1 LTVIDSQSGP
11 PKKLRLVLIDGHSLV
26 YRAFF
31 ALPSLTDREGRVVNA
46 AYGFTSML
54 LLALQEH
61 PDYVLASFDLG
72 GRTFRHEELA
82 QYKATRRPTPPELSP
97 QFPLTRDIVRAFG
110 IPIYEVHGVEADDVI
125 GTLATQARE
134 RGLHS
139 TIVTGDLDAL
149 QLVNDDVYVLT
160 SKRGVSET
168 ILYTPDRV
176 RERYG
181 LEPIQTVD
189 LKGLVGDVS
198 DNIPGIRGIG
208 EKTAIRLIQEFGSV
222 ENLVENRDKV
232 APPKIKKLLDEH
244 WEQALLSKR
253 MATIVRDVD
262 VTLDLSHGSAKEYRP
277 EAARTI
283 LADLGFRSLAAR
295 VPTSWSDGS
304 AMSAPPIFAPPD
316 RQQGRLP
323 LDGESSREP
332 APQPARQ
339 PAQSTLTL
347 ESATIE
353 EVTVIREAAQLDR
366 LIAAFTTA
374 DRAGFQVITLD
385 EVPRHGRI
393 AALVVGLHERD
404 IFYVPVAHEQ
414 ERCLDLRDVL
424 DKFAPSLRAST
435 PSKIGF
441 NQKSDYL
448 ALRAQGIE
456 LRGADWDLLIAAYL
470 LNSGVRT
477 PSLEALASDV
487 LHRTIEGREALFGSG
502 KTAMSCD
509 QVEVMRSAA
518 FFGQRMRVML
528 ELAPRLQS
536 ELDRLGNAELFRD
549 LEMPLLP
556 VLAEMELAGVSV
568 DLPYLQQVSRELY
581 EEIQRLDQEIA
592 DVAHG
597 PINVNSPQQ
606 LARFLF
612 EDLNLPG
619 GRKTKS
625 GYSTDATVLEGLRD
639 QHPVVAKILEFRQLS
654 KLKGTYV
661 DALPLLVDA
670 KTHRVHTSFNQTVAA
685 TGRLSS
691 SDPNLQNIP
700 IRTEVGQKV
709 RRAFIPGRA
718 GDVLL
723 SADYS
728 QIELRVL
735 AHMTEDP
742 VLVDAFA
749 RGEDIHARTAAEV
762 FGIPQTDVTANQ
774 RRLAKVVNFGLFYG
788 LSDFGL
794 ARDTGMST
802 EEARVFIDAYFR
814 AYNRVREFL
823 EGIKIQAREQGYVET
838 LLHRRRYI
846 QDIRSPNR
854 MLRQAAERI
863 AINMPVQGSAADIM
877 KLAMIRLQR
886 YLLDSRLASRM
897 ILTVHDELVFEVPPD
912 ERDKL
917 IEIVPDLMATAYPLN
932 VPLLVDLKLGPN
944 WQDMERV
951 RLVAAKAT

>member
-1 LTVIDSQSGP
+1 MVTEPQT
-11 PKKLRLVLIDGHSLV
+11 KLRLVLIDGHSLV

-31 ALPSLTDREGRVVNA
+31 ALPSLTDRDGRVVNA

-72 GRTFRHEELA
+72 GRTFRHEELE
-82 QYKATRRPTPPELSP
+82 QYKATRRPTPPELSS
-97 QFPLTRDIVRAFG
+97 QFPLTREIVRAFG
-110 IPIYEVHGVEADDVI
+110 IPIYELQGVEADDII
-125 GTLATQARE
+125 GTLVTQARE

-149 QLVNDDVYVLT
+149 QLVNDDVDVLT

-168 ILYTPDRV
+168 VLYTPDRV
-176 RERYG
+176 RQRYG
-181 LEPIQTVD
+181 LEPAQTVD

-208 EKTAIRLIQEFGSV
+208 EKTAIKLIQEFGSV
-222 ENLVENRDKV
+222 ENLVASRARV
-232 APPKIKKLLDEH
+232 TPPKVKKLLEEFGD
-244 WEQALLSKR
+244 QALLSKK
-253 MATIVRDVD
+253 MATIVRSID
-262 VTLDLSHGSAKEYRP
+262 VTLDLTHGSAQDYRP
-277 EAARTI
+277 DAARTM

-295 VPTSWSDGS
+295 VPTTWRDGS
-304 AMSAPPIFAPPD
+304 TMSAPPIFAPISD
-316 RQQGRLP
+316 RPSQPVQPTLA
-323 LDGESSREP
+323 LESAP
-332 APQPARQ
+332 AEAVTIVRQ
-339 PAQSTLTL
+339 PADL
-347 ESATIE
+347 ERLVVAF
-353 EVTVIREAAQLDR
+353 AA
-366 LIAAFTTA
+366 A
-374 DRAGFQVITLD
+374 DRAGFQVVTVD
-385 EVPRHGRI
+385 DVPRRGRI
-393 AALVVGLHERD
+393 AAVVVGLAD
-404 IFYVPVAHEQ
+404 QVFYVPLAHEQ
-414 ERCLDLRDVL
+414 ERCLELRDVL
-424 DKFAPSLRAST
+424 NRFAPSLRSAR
-435 PSKIGF
+435 PSKLGF
-441 NQKSDYL
+441 NQKADYL
-448 ALRAQGIE
+448 ALRAHGIE
-456 LRGADWDLLIAAYL
+456 LRGIDWDLLVAAYL
-470 LNSGVRT
+470 LNSGVRS

-502 KTAMSCD
+502 KTAMTCD
-509 QVEVMRSAA
+509 QVEIARAAA
-518 FFGQRMRVML
+518 FFGERMRVML

-536 ELDRLGNAELFRD
+536 ELERLKNAALFRD
-549 LEMPLLP
+549 LEMPLVP

-568 DLPYLQQVSRELY
+568 DLEYLQQVSRELY
-581 EEIQRLDQEIA
+581 EQLQRLDQEIA

-625 GYSTDATVLEGLRD
+625 GYSTDANVLEGLRD
-639 QHPVVAKILEFRQLS
+639 QHPVVGKILEFRQLS

-709 RRAFIPGRA
+709 RRAFIPGRS
-718 GDVLL
+718 GDAML

-735 AHMTEDP
+735 AHMTDDP

-762 FGIPQTDVTANQ
+762 FGIAQTDVTPNQ

-794 ARDTGMST
+794 ARDTGSRVST
-802 EEARVFIDAYFR
+802 
-814 AYNRVREFL
+814 
-823 EGIKIQAREQGYVET
+823 
-838 LLHRRRYI
+838 
-846 QDIRSPNR
+846 
-854 MLRQAAERI
+854 
-863 AINMPVQGSAADIM
+863 
-877 KLAMIRLQR
+877 
-886 YLLDSRLASRM
+886 
-897 ILTVHDELVFEVPPD
+897 
-912 ERDKL
+912 
-917 IEIVPDLMATAYPLN
+917 
-932 VPLLVDLKLGPN
+932 
-944 WQDMERV
+944 
-951 RLVAAKAT
+951 

>member
-1 LTVIDSQSGP
+1 MIVPEAQTKQ
-11 PKKLRLVLIDGHSLV
+11 RLVLVDGHSLV

-31 ALPSLTDREGRVVNA
+31 ALPSLTDREGNVVNA

-54 LLALQEH
+54 LVALQEH

-72 GRTFRHEELA
+72 GRTFRHEELP

-110 IPIYEVHGVEADDVI
+110 IPIYEIQGVEADDVI
-125 GTLATQARE
+125 GTLARQARE
-134 RGLHS
+134 QGLHS

-149 QLVNDDVYVLT
+149 QLVNDDVFVLT

-168 ILYTPDRV
+168 VLYTPDRV

-181 LEPIQTVD
+181 LEPLQTVD

-222 ENLVENRDKV
+222 ESLIENRERV

-244 WEQALLSKR
+244 WEQALLSKK
-253 MATIVRDVD
+253 MATIIRDVAG
-262 VTLDLSHGSAKEYRP
+262 VTLDLSHGSAKDYRP
-277 EAARTI
+277 DAARTI
-283 LADLGFRSLAAR
+283 LSDLGFRSLAAR
-295 VPTSWSDGS
+295 VPTTWTDGS
-304 AMSAPPIFAPPD
+304 AMSAPPIFAPPAKD
-316 RQQGRLP
+316 QRRLP
-323 LDGESSREP
+323 LDD
-332 APQPARQ
+332 QPS
-339 PAQSTLTL
+339 QSTLAL
-347 ESATIE
+347 ESPPIE
-353 EVTVIREAAQLDR
+353 AITVVRESTELDR
-366 LIAAFTTA
+366 LIAAFA
-374 DRAGFQVITLD
+374 SVERAGFQVVTLD
-385 EVPRHGRI
+385 DIARHGRI
-393 AALVVGLHERD
+393 AALVIGLDEHE
-404 IFYVPVAHEQ
+404 IFYVPLAHQE
-414 ERCLDLRDVL
+414 ERCLELRDVL
-424 DKFAPSLRAST
+424 RRLTPSLQSAK
-435 PSKIGF
+435 PQKVGF
-441 NQKSDYL
+441 SQKADYL
-448 ALRAQGIE
+448 ALRAHGIE
-456 LRGADWDLLIAAYL
+456 LCGADWDLLVAAYL
-470 LNSGVRT
+470 LNSGVRS

-487 LHRTIEGREALFGSG
+487 LHRSIEGREALFGSG
-502 KTAMSCD
+502 KTAMTCD
-509 QVEVMRSAA
+509 QVEVMRAAA
-518 FFGQRMRVML
+518 FFGERMRVML
-528 ELAPRLQS
+528 QLAPRLES
-536 ELDRLGNAELFRD
+536 ELARLGNADLFRD
-549 LEMPLLP
+549 LEMPLVP
-556 VLAEMELAGVSV
+556 VLAEMELSGVSV

-581 EEIQRLDQEIA
+581 EQLQRLDQEIA

-612 EDLNLPG
+612 EDLDLPG

-625 GYSTDATVLEGLRD
+625 GYSTDASVLEGLRD
-639 QHPVVAKILEFRQLS
+639 QHPVVSKILEFRQLS

-661 DALPLLVDA
+661 DALPLLVDS
-670 KTHRVHTSFNQTVAA
+670 KTHRVHTNFNQTVAA

-709 RRAFIPGRA
+709 RRAFIPGRP

-735 AHMTEDP
+735 AHMTDDP

-762 FGIPQTDVTANQ
+762 FGIPQAQVTANQ

-794 ARDTGMST
+794 ARDTGMSR
-802 EEARVFIDAYFR
+802 EEAQAFIDAYFR

-823 EGIKIQAREQGYVET
+823 EGIKIEAREQGYVET
-838 LLHRRRYI
+838 ILHRRRYI

-854 MLRQAAERI
+854 QLRLGAERI

-877 KLAMIRLQR
+877 KLAMIRLQQ
-886 YLLDSRLASRM
+886 YIHEQGLASQM
-897 ILTVHDELVFEVPPD
+897 VLTVHDELVFEVTPG
-912 ERDKL
+912 ERERL
-917 IEIVPDLMATAYPLN
+917 IEVVPDLMARAYTLK
-932 VPLLVDLKLGPN
+932 VPLQVDLKIGPN

-951 RLVAAKAT
+951 RLVAARA

>member
-1 LTVIDSQSGP
+1 MVPDSQTKP
-11 PKKLRLVLIDGHSLV
+11 RLVLIDGHSLV

-31 ALPSLTDREGRVVNA
+31 ALPSLTDREGNVVNA

-54 LLALQEH
+54 LVALQEH
-61 PDYVLASFDLG
+61 PDYVLASFDIG

-110 IPIYEVHGVEADDVI
+110 IPIYEVQGVEADDVI
-125 GTLATQARE
+125 GTLASQARE
-134 RGLHS
+134 QGLHS

-149 QLVNDDVYVLT
+149 QLVNDDVFVLT

-168 ILYTPDRV
+168 VLYTPDRV

-208 EKTAIRLIQEFGSV
+208 EKTAIKLIQEFGSV
-222 ENLVENRDKV
+222 ESLVENRERV

-244 WEQALLSKR
+244 WEQALLSKK
-253 MATIVRDVD
+253 MATIVLDVAG
-262 VTLDLSHGSAKEYRP
+262 VTLDLE
-277 EAARTI
+277 
-283 LADLGFRSLAAR
+283 
-295 VPTSWSDGS
+295 
-304 AMSAPPIFAPPD
+304 
-316 RQQGRLP
+316 Q
-323 LDGESSREP
+323 
-332 APQPARQ
+332 
-339 PAQSTLTL
+339 
-347 ESATIE
+347 
-353 EVTVIREAAQLDR
+353 
-366 LIAAFTTA
+366 LIAAFAPA
-374 DRAGFQVITLD
+374 DRAGFQLITLD
-385 EVPRHGRI
+385 DVPRRGRI
-393 AALVVGLHERD
+393 AALVVGLNEHE
-404 IFYVPVAHEQ
+404 IYYVPVAHEQ
-414 ERCLDLRDVL
+414 ERCLELGDVL
-424 DKFAPSLRAST
+424 RRFAPSLQSAK
-435 PSKIGF
+435 PSKLGF
-441 NQKSDYL
+441 NQKADYL
-448 ALRAQGIE
+448 ALRSHGIE
-456 LRGADWDLLIAAYL
+456 LRGADWDLLVAAYL
-470 LNSGVRT
+470 LNSGVRS

-487 LHRTIEGREALFGSG
+487 LHRSIEGREALFGSG
-502 KTAMSCD
+502 RAATTCD
-509 QVEVMRSAA
+509 QVDVMRAAA
-518 FFGQRMRVML
+518 FFGERMRVML
-528 ELAPRLQS
+528 ELAPRLES

-549 LEMPLLP
+549 LEMPLVP
-556 VLAEMELAGVSV
+556 VLAEMELAGVSI
-568 DLPYLQQVSRELY
+568 DLSYLQQVSRELY
-581 EEIQRLDQEIA
+581 DQLQRLDQEIA
-592 DVAHG
+592 DVANG

-612 EDLNLPG
+612 EDLDLPG

-639 QHPVVAKILEFRQLS
+639 QHPVIPKILEFRQLS

-661 DALPLLVDA
+661 DALPLLVDP

-709 RRAFIPGRA
+709 RRAFIPGRP

-735 AHMTEDP
+735 AHMTDDP

-762 FGIPQTDVTANQ
+762 FAIPQAQVTANQ

-823 EGIKIQAREQGYVET
+823 EGIKMQAREQGYVET

-877 KLAMIRLQR
+877 KLAMIRLQQ
-886 YLLDSRLASRM
+886 YLGQQGLQSRM
-897 ILTVHDELVFEVPPD
+897 ILTVHDELVFEVPPG
-912 ERDKL
+912 ERERL
-917 IEIVPDLMATAYPLN
+917 IEVVPDLMATAYPMK
-932 VPLLVDLKLGPN
+932 VPIQVDLKLGPN

-951 RLVAAKAT
+951 RLVAAKA

>member
-1 LTVIDSQSGP
+1 MVAEP
-11 PKKLRLVLIDGHSLV
+11 EKKQRLVLIDGHSLV

-31 ALPSLTDREGRVVNA
+31 ALPSLTDREGNVVNA

-110 IPIYEVHGVEADDVI
+110 IPIYEIQGVEADDVI
-125 GTLATQARE
+125 GTLARQARE
-134 RGLHS
+134 QGLHS

-149 QLVNDDVYVLT
+149 QLVNDDVFVLT

-208 EKTAIRLIQEFGSV
+208 EKTAIKLIQEFGSV
-222 ENLVENRDKV
+222 ESLVENRERV
-232 APPKIKKLLDEH
+232 TPPKIKKLLDEH
-244 WEQALLSKR
+244 WEQALLSKK
-253 MATIVRDVD
+253 MATILLDVAG
-262 VTLDLSHGSAKEYRP
+262 VTLDLSHGSATDYRP
-277 EAARTI
+277 DAARTI
-283 LADLGFRSLAAR
+283 LSDLGFRSLAAR
-295 VPTSWSDGS
+295 VPTTWTDGS
-304 AMSAPPIFAPPD
+304 AMSAPPIFAPPARD
-316 RQQGRLP
+316 QGRLP
-323 LDGESSREP
+323 LDS
-332 APQPARQ
+332 QPPEARQ
-339 PAQSTLTL
+339 PTLAL
-347 ESATIE
+347 ESTATE
-353 EVTVIREAAQLDR
+353 SVTVIRETGDLEN
-366 LIAAFTTA
+366 LVAAFSTA
-374 DRAGFQVITLD
+374 ERAGFQVVTLD
-385 EVPRHGRI
+385 DVPRHGRI
-393 AALVVGLHERD
+393 AALVVGLNERE
-404 IFYVPVAHEQ
+404 IFYVPLAHEE
-414 ERCLDLRDVL
+414 ERCLELRDVL
-424 DKFAPSLRAST
+424 RRFGPSLQNAK
-435 PSKIGF
+435 PSKVGF
-441 NQKSDYL
+441 NQKADYL
-448 ALRAQGIE
+448 ALRAHGIE
-456 LRGADWDLLIAAYL
+456 LGGADWDLLVAAYL
-470 LNSGVRT
+470 LNSGVRS

-487 LHRTIEGREALFGSG
+487 LHRSIEGREALFGSG
-502 KTAMSCD
+502 KAATTCD
-509 QVEVMRSAA
+509 QVDVMRAAA
-518 FFGQRMRVML
+518 FFGERMRVML
-528 ELAPRLQS
+528 QLAPRLES

-549 LEMPLLP
+549 LEMPLVP
-556 VLAEMELAGVSV
+556 VLAEMELAGVSI

-581 EEIQRLDQEIA
+581 DQLQRLDQEIA

-612 EDLNLPG
+612 EDLDLPG

-639 QHPVVAKILEFRQLS
+639 QHPVIPKILEFRQLS

-709 RRAFIPGRA
+709 RRAFIPGRQ

-735 AHMTEDP
+735 AHMTDDP
-742 VLVDAFA
+742 VLLDAFA

-762 FGIPQTDVTANQ
+762 FGIPQAQVTPNQ

-838 LLHRRRYI
+838 ILHRRRYI

-854 MLRQAAERI
+854 MLRQGAERI

-877 KLAMIRLQR
+877 KLAMIRLQT
-886 YLLDSRLASRM
+886 YIHEQGLASQM
-897 ILTVHDELVFEVPPD
+897 VLTVHDELVFEVTPG
-912 ERDKL
+912 EREQL
-917 IEIVPDLMATAYPLN
+917 IEVVPDLMARAYPLK
-932 VPLLVDLKLGPN
+932 VPVQVDLKLGPN

-951 RLVAAKAT
+951 RLVAARA

>member
-1 LTVIDSQSGP
+1 MPEPQ
-11 PKKLRLVLIDGHSLV
+11 KQRLVLIDGHSLV

-110 IPIYEVHGVEADDVI
+110 IPIYEVQGVEADDVI

-149 QLVNDDVYVLT
+149 QLVNDEVFVLT

-176 RERYG
+176 RQRYG
-181 LEPIQTVD
+181 LEPQQTVD

-222 ENLVENRDKV
+222 ESLVENREKV
-232 APPKIKKLLDEH
+232 APPKVKKLIDEH

-253 MATIVRDVD
+253 MATIVKDVSG
-262 VTLDLSHGSAKEYRP
+262 VTLDLTHGSAQDYRP
-277 EAARTI
+277 DAARTI
-283 LADLGFRSLAAR
+283 LSDLGFRSLAAR
-295 VPTSWSDGS
+295 VPTTWSDGS
-304 AMSAPPIFAPPD
+304 AMSAPPIFAPPT
-316 RQQGRLP
+316 REQGTLA
-323 LDGESSREP
+323 LDGEQARQEP
-332 APQPARQ
+332 ARQEPERQ
-339 PAQSTLTL
+339 PAQSTLSL
-347 ESATIE
+347 ESASIE
-353 EVTVIREAAQLDR
+353 SVTVVRQAAELER
-366 LIAAFTTA
+366 VVAAFAAA

-385 EVPRHGRI
+385 DVPRHGRI
-393 AALVVGLHERD
+393 AALIVGLNEQD
-404 IFYVPVAHEQ
+404 IFYIPVAHEQ
-414 ERCLDLRDVL
+414 ERCLEVRDVL
-424 DKFAPSLRAST
+424 QRFAASLQSAT
-435 PSKIGF
+435 PSKLGF
-441 NQKSDYL
+441 NQKADYL
-448 ALRAQGIE
+448 ALRAHGIE
-456 LRGADWDLLIAAYL
+456 LRGADWDLLVAAYL
-470 LNSGVRT
+470 LNSGVRS

-487 LHRTIEGREALFGSG
+487 LHRSIEGREALFGSG
-502 KTAMSCD
+502 KTALTCD
-509 QVEVMRSAA
+509 QVDVLRAAA
-518 FFGQRMRVML
+518 FFGERMRVML

-536 ELDRLGNAELFRD
+536 ELQRLGNAELFRD
-549 LEMPLLP
+549 LEMPLVP
-556 VLAEMELAGVSV
+556 VLAEMELAGVSI

-581 EEIQRLDQEIA
+581 DQIKRLDEEIA

-612 EDLNLPG
+612 EDLDLPG

-639 QHPVVAKILEFRQLS
+639 QHPVIPKILEFRQLT

-661 DALPLLVDA
+661 DALPLLVDP

-709 RRAFIPGRA
+709 RRAFIPGRP

-735 AHMTEDP
+735 AHMTDDP

-762 FGIPQTDVTANQ
+762 FGIPQAQVTANQ

-838 LLHRRRYI
+838 ILHRRRYI

-854 MLRQAAERI
+854 QLRLGAERI

-877 KLAMIRLQR
+877 KLAMIRLQT
-886 YLLDSRLASRM
+886 YIHEQQLASRM
-897 ILTVHDELVFEVPPD
+897 ILTVHDELVFEVTPG
-912 ERDKL
+912 ERERL
-917 IEIVPDLMATAYPLN
+917 IELVPDLMATAYPLK
-932 VPLLVDLKLGPN
+932 VPVQVDLKLGPN

-951 RLVAAKAT
+951 RLVAARA

>member
-1 LTVIDSQSGP
+1 VPEPQTKQ
-11 PKKLRLVLIDGHSLV
+11 RLVLIDGHSLV

-31 ALPSLTDREGRVVNA
+31 ALPSLTDREGNIVNA

-110 IPIYEVHGVEADDVI
+110 IPIYEIQGVEADDVI
-125 GTLATQARE
+125 GTLARQARE
-134 RGLHS
+134 QGLHS

-149 QLVNDDVYVLT
+149 QLVNDDVFVLT

-208 EKTAIRLIQEFGSV
+208 EKTAIKLIQEFGSV
-222 ENLVENRDKV
+222 ESLVENRERV
-232 APPKIKKLLDEH
+232 TPPKIKKLLDEH

-253 MATIVRDVD
+253 MATIVLDVAG
-262 VTLDLSHGSAKEYRP
+262 VTLDLSHGSAKDYRP
-277 EAARTI
+277 DAARTI
-283 LADLGFRSLAAR
+283 LSDLGFRSLAAR
-295 VPTSWSDGS
+295 VPQTWTDGS
-304 AMSAPPIFAPPD
+304 AMSAPPIFAPPARD
-316 RQQGRLP
+316 QGRLP
-323 LDGESSREP
+323 LDGQP
-332 APQPARQ
+332 AEARQ
-339 PAQSTLTL
+339 PTLAL
-347 ESATIE
+347 ESTATE
-353 EVTVIREAAQLDR
+353 SVTVIRESDDLDR
-366 LIAAFTTA
+366 LIAAFA
-374 DRAGFQVITLD
+374 AAERAGFQVVTLD
-385 EVPRHGRI
+385 DVPRHGRI
-393 AALVVGLHERD
+393 AALVVGLNERE
-404 IFYVPVAHEQ
+404 IFYVPLAHEE
-414 ERCLDLRDVL
+414 ERCLELRDVL
-424 DKFAPSLRAST
+424 RRFAPSLQNAK
-435 PSKIGF
+435 PSKLGF
-441 NQKSDYL
+441 NQKADYL
-448 ALRAQGIE
+448 ALRAHGIE
-456 LRGADWDLLIAAYL
+456 LGGADWDLLVAAYL
-470 LNSGVRT
+470 LNSGVRS

-487 LHRTIEGREALFGSG
+487 LHRSIEGREALFGSG
-502 KTAMSCD
+502 KAATTCD
-509 QVEVMRSAA
+509 QVDVMRAAA
-518 FFGQRMRVML
+518 FFGERMRVML
-528 ELAPRLQS
+528 QLAPRLES

-549 LEMPLLP
+549 LEMPLVP
-556 VLAEMELAGVSV
+556 VLAEMELAGVSI

-581 EEIQRLDQEIA
+581 DQLQRLDQEIA
-592 DVAHG
+592 DVAQG

-612 EDLNLPG
+612 EDLDLPG

-639 QHPVVAKILEFRQLS
+639 QHPVIPKILEFRQLS

-709 RRAFIPGRA
+709 RRAFIPGRP

-735 AHMTEDP
+735 AHMTDDP
-742 VLVDAFA
+742 VLLDAFA

-762 FGIPQTDVTANQ
+762 FGIPQAQVTPNQ

-838 LLHRRRYI
+838 ILHRRRYI

-854 MLRQAAERI
+854 MLRQGAERI

-877 KLAMIRLQR
+877 KLAMIRLNTYMHDQR
-886 YLLDSRLASRM
+886 LTSQM
-897 ILTVHDELVFEVPPD
+897 ILTVHDELVFEVAPG
-912 ERDKL
+912 EREQL
-917 IEIVPDLMATAYPLN
+917 IEVVPDLMARAYPLK
-932 VPLLVDLKLGPN
+932 VPVQVDLKLGPN

-951 RLVAAKAT
+951 RLVAARA

>member
-1 LTVIDSQSGP
+1 MVTEPQ
-11 PKKLRLVLIDGHSLV
+11 KKLRLVLIDGHSLV

-31 ALPSLTDREGRVVNA
+31 ALPSLTDRNGRVVNA

-72 GRTFRHEELA
+72 GRTFRHEELE
-82 QYKATRRPTPPELSP
+82 QYKANRRPTPPELSH

-110 IPIYEVHGVEADDVI
+110 IPIYELQGVEADDII
-125 GTLATQARE
+125 GTLVTQARDQ
-134 RGLHS
+134 GLHS

-149 QLVNDDVYVLT
+149 QLVNDDVDVLT

-168 ILYTPDRV
+168 VLYTPDRV

-181 LEPIQTVD
+181 LEPVQTVD

-208 EKTAIRLIQEFGSV
+208 EKTAIKLIQEFGSV
-222 ENLVENRDKV
+222 ENLVQSRASV
-232 APPKIKKLLDEH
+232 TPPKVKKLLEEFG
-244 WEQALLSKR
+244 EQALLSKK
-253 MATIVRDVD
+253 MATIVRSID
-262 VTLDLSHGSAKEYRP
+262 VTLDLTRGSAQDYRP
-277 EAARTI
+277 DAARTM

-295 VPTSWSDGS
+295 VPTTWRDGS
-304 AMSAPPIFAPPD
+304 TMSAPPIFAPLNDQP
-316 RQQGRLP
+316 RQ
-323 LDGESSREP
+323 D
-332 APQPARQ
+332 QPAQPTLALESGPAEAVTIVRQ
-339 PAQSTLTL
+339 PAEL
-347 ESATIE
+347 ERL
-353 EVTVIREAAQLDR
+353 VTAFAA
-366 LIAAFTTA
+366 A
-374 DRAGFQVITLD
+374 DRAGFQVVTVD
-385 EVPRHGRI
+385 DVPRHGRI
-393 AALVVGLHERD
+393 AALVVGLDEHQV
-404 IFYVPVAHEQ
+404 FYVPLAHEQ
-414 ERCLDLRDVL
+414 ERCLELRDVL
-424 DKFAPSLRAST
+424 GRFAPSLRSAR
-435 PSKIGF
+435 PSKLGF
-441 NQKSDYL
+441 NQKADYL
-448 ALRAQGIE
+448 AMRAHGIE
-456 LRGADWDLLIAAYL
+456 LGGIDWDLLVAAYL
-470 LNSGVRT
+470 LNSGVRS

-502 KTAMSCD
+502 KTATTCD
-509 QVEVMRSAA
+509 QVEIARAAA
-518 FFGQRMRVML
+518 FFGERMRVML

-536 ELDRLGNAELFRD
+536 ELDRLKNAALFRD
-549 LEMPLLP
+549 LEMPLVP
-556 VLAEMELAGVSV
+556 VLAEMELAGVSI
-568 DLPYLQQVSRELY
+568 DLEYLQLVSRELY
-581 EEIQRLDQEIA
+581 EQLQRLDQEIE

-625 GYSTDATVLEGLRD
+625 GYSTDANVLEGLRD
-639 QHPVVAKILEFRQLS
+639 QHPVVGKILEFRQLS

-661 DALPLLVDA
+661 DALPLLVDP

-709 RRAFIPGRA
+709 RRAFIPGQP
-718 GDVLL
+718 GDLLL

-735 AHMTEDP
+735 AHMTDDP

-762 FGIPQTDVTANQ
+762 FGINQSEVTANQ

-838 LLHRRRYI
+838 LLQRRRYI

-854 MLRQAAERI
+854 ALRLAAERI

-877 KLAMIRLQR
+877 KLAMIQLQKYLRDERL
-886 YLLDSRLASRM
+886 SSRM
-897 ILTVHDELVFEVPPD
+897 ILTVHDELVFEVPPA
-912 ERDKL
+912 ERDRL
-917 IEIVPDLMATAYPLN
+917 IEVVPDLMATAYPLD
-932 VPLLVDLKLGPN
+932 VPLQVDLKLGPN

-951 RLVAAKAT
+951 RLVAAQA

>member
-1 LTVIDSQSGP
+1 MVP
-11 PKKLRLVLIDGHSLV
+11 EPEKKQRLVLIDGHSLV

-31 ALPSLTDREGRVVNA
+31 ALPSLTDREGNVVNA

-110 IPIYEVHGVEADDVI
+110 IPIYEIQGVEADDVI
-125 GTLATQARE
+125 GTLARQARE
-134 RGLHS
+134 QGLHS

-149 QLVNDDVYVLT
+149 QLVNDDVFVLT

-168 ILYTPDRV
+168 ILYTPERV

-208 EKTAIRLIQEFGSV
+208 EKTAIKLIQEFGSV
-222 ENLVENRDKV
+222 ESLIENRERV
-232 APPKIKKLLDEH
+232 TPPKVKKLLDEH
-244 WEQALLSKR
+244 WEQALLSKK
-253 MATIVRDVD
+253 MATILLDVAG
-262 VTLDLSHGSAKEYRP
+262 VTLDLSHGSAKDYRP
-277 EAARTI
+277 DAARTI
-283 LADLGFRSLAAR
+283 LSDLGFRSLAAR
-295 VPTSWSDGS
+295 VPQTWTDGS
-304 AMSAPPIFAPPD
+304 AMSAPPIFAPPARD
-316 RQQGRLP
+316 QGRLP
-323 LDGESSREP
+323 LDGQP
-332 APQPARQ
+332 AEARQ
-339 PAQSTLTL
+339 PTLAL
-347 ESATIE
+347 ESTATE
-353 EVTVIREAAQLDR
+353 SVTVIRESDDLEH
-366 LIAAFTTA
+366 LIAAFA
-374 DRAGFQVITLD
+374 AAERAGFQVVTLD
-385 EVPRHGRI
+385 DVPRHGRI
-393 AALVVGLHERD
+393 AALVVGLNERE
-404 IFYVPVAHEQ
+404 IFYVPLAHEE
-414 ERCLDLRDVL
+414 ERCLELRDVL
-424 DKFAPSLRAST
+424 RRFSPSLQNAR
-435 PSKIGF
+435 PSKLGF
-441 NQKSDYL
+441 NQKADYL
-448 ALRAQGIE
+448 ALRAHGIE
-456 LRGADWDLLIAAYL
+456 LRGADWDLLVAAYL
-470 LNSGVRT
+470 LNSGVRS

-487 LHRTIEGREALFGSG
+487 LHRSIEGREALFGSG
-502 KTAMSCD
+502 KAATTCD
-509 QVEVMRSAA
+509 QVEVMRAAA
-518 FFGQRMRVML
+518 FFGERMRVML
-528 ELAPRLQS
+528 QLAPRLES
-536 ELDRLGNAELFRD
+536 ELDRLGNAALFRD
-549 LEMPLLP
+549 LEMPLVP
-556 VLAEMELAGVSV
+556 VLAEMELAGVSI
-568 DLPYLQQVSRELY
+568 DLAYLQQVSRELY
-581 EEIQRLDQEIA
+581 DQLQRLDQEIA

-612 EDLNLPG
+612 EDLDLPG

-639 QHPVVAKILEFRQLS
+639 QHPVIPKILEFRQLS

-709 RRAFIPGRA
+709 RRAFIPGRP

-735 AHMTEDP
+735 AHMTDDP
-742 VLVDAFA
+742 VLLDAFA

-762 FGIPQTDVTANQ
+762 FGIPQAEVTANQ

-854 MLRQAAERI
+854 MLRQGAERI

-877 KLAMIRLQR
+877 KLAMIRLQT
-886 YLLDSRLASRM
+886 YIHEQGLASQM
-897 ILTVHDELVFEVPPD
+897 ILTVHDELVFEVTPG
-912 ERDKL
+912 EREQV
-917 IEIVPDLMATAYPLN
+917 IEVVPDLMARAYPLK
-932 VPLLVDLKLGPN
+932 VPVQVDLKLGPN
-944 WQDMERV
+944 WQDMQRV
-951 RLVAAKAT
+951 RLVAARA

>member
-1 LTVIDSQSGP
+1 MSEPQ
-11 PKKLRLVLIDGHSLV
+11 KKERLILVDGHSLV

-31 ALPSLTDREGRVVNA
+31 ALPSLTDREGHVVNA

-72 GRTFRHEELA
+72 GRTFRHEELE
-82 QYKATRRPTPPELSP
+82 QYKATRRPTPPELAP

-110 IPIYEVHGVEADDVI
+110 IPIYEVQGVEADDVI
-125 GTLATQARE
+125 GTLVRQARE

-168 ILYTPDRV
+168 ILYTPERV

-181 LEPIQTVD
+181 LEPVQTVD
-189 LKGLVGDVS
+189 LKGLIGDVS

-208 EKTAIRLIQEFGSV
+208 EKTAIKLIQEFGSV
-222 ENLVENRDKV
+222 ENLVANREQV
-232 APPKIKKLLDEH
+232 TPPKVRKLLQEFGD
-244 WEQALLSKR
+244 QALLSKR
-253 MATIVRDVD
+253 MATIVRDVA
-262 VTLDLSHGSAKEYRP
+262 VQLDLSRGSAKDYRP
-277 EAARTI
+277 DAARTM

-295 VPTSWSDGS
+295 VPTTWRDGS
-304 AMSAPPIFAPPD
+304 TLSAPPIFAPSN
-316 RQQGRLP
+316 QGRLP
-323 LDGESSREP
+323 LESE
-332 APQPARQ
+332 PARQ
-339 PAQSTLTL
+339 PVQSTLTL
-347 ESATIE
+347 ESPPTQAVNI
-353 EVTVIREAAQLDR
+353 VRDAADLDR
-366 LIAAFTTA
+366 LVAAFSRA
-374 DRAGFQVITLD
+374 ERAGFQVITVD
-385 EVPRHGRI
+385 DVPRRGRI
-393 AALVVGLHERD
+393 AAIVVGLEERD
-404 IFYVPVAHEQ
+404 IYYVPVAHEQ
-414 ERCLDLRDVL
+414 EHCLEMRDVL
-424 DKFAPSLRAST
+424 ERFGPALRSRK
-435 PSKIGF
+435 PSKLGF
-441 NQKSDYL
+441 NQKADYL
-448 ALRAQGIE
+448 ALRAHGIE
-456 LRGADWDLLIAAYL
+456 LQGVDWDLLVAAYL
-470 LNSGVRT
+470 LNSGVRS

-487 LHRTIEGREALFGSG
+487 LHRTIDGRESLFGSG
-502 KTAMSCD
+502 KTAMTCD
-509 QVEVMRSAA
+509 QVEVVRAAA
-518 FFGQRMRVML
+518 FFGERMRVML

-536 ELDRLGNAELFRD
+536 ELQRLGNAELFRD
-549 LEMPLLP
+549 LEMPLVP
-556 VLAEMELAGVSV
+556 VLAEIEIAGVAI

-581 EEIQRLDQEIA
+581 EQLQRLDQDIE

-639 QHPVVAKILEFRQLS
+639 QHPVVPKILEFRQLS

-661 DALPLLVDA
+661 DALPLLVDPR
-670 KTHRVHTSFNQTVAA
+670 THRVHTSFNQTVAA

-709 RRAFIPGRA
+709 RRAFIPSRP

-735 AHMTEDP
+735 AHMTDDP

-749 RGEDIHARTAAEV
+749 RREDIHARTAAEV
-762 FGIPQTDVTANQ
+762 FGIPQAEVTPNQ

-794 ARDTGMST
+794 ARDTGMSA
-802 EEARVFIDAYFR
+802 EDARAFIDAYFR

-877 KLAMIRLQR
+877 KLSMIRLQQ
-886 YLLDSRLASRM
+886 YLREHELASRM
-897 ILTVHDELVFEVPPD
+897 ILTVHDELVFEVPPA
-912 ERDKL
+912 ERDRL
-917 IEIVPDLMATAYPLN
+917 VEAVPDLMATAYPLN
-932 VPLLVDLKLGPN
+932 VPVQVDLKLGPN

-951 RLVAAKAT
+951 RLVAAQA

>member
-1 LTVIDSQSGP
+1 LKVKQ
-11 PKKLRLVLIDGHSLV
+11 LRLVLIDGHSLV

-72 GRTFRHEELA
+72 GRTFRHEALE
-82 QYKATRRPTPPELSP
+82 QYKATRRATPPELRD
-97 QFPLTRDIVRAFG
+97 QIPLTRDIVKAFG
-110 IPIYEVHGVEADDVI
+110 IPIYEVQGVEADDVI
-125 GTLATQARE
+125 GTLVTQARE
-134 RGLHS
+134 QGLHS

-149 QLVNDDVYVLT
+149 QLVNDDVFVLT

-168 ILYTPDRV
+168 ILYTPERV

-208 EKTAIRLIQEFGSV
+208 EKTAIKLIQEFGSV
-222 ENLVENRDKV
+222 ENLVENRARV
-232 APPKIKKLLDEH
+232 TPPKVKKLLDEFAD
-244 WEQALLSKR
+244 QALLSKK

-262 VTLDLSHGSAKEYRP
+262 VTLDLSRGSATDYRP
-277 EAARTI
+277 DAARTM

-295 VPTSWSDGS
+295 VPTTWRDG
-304 AMSAPPIFAPPD
+304 ATMSAPPIFAPEPPG
-316 RQQGRLP
+316 QQTFLETR
-323 LDGESSREP
+323 P
-332 APQPARQ
+332 A
-339 PAQSTLTL
+339 AQSTLAL
-347 ESATIE
+347 ESPPSDAVTIVRQQVDLDQL
-353 EVTVIREAAQLDR
+353 VTNFAA
-366 LIAAFTTA
+366 AE
-374 DRAGFQVITLD
+374 RAGFQVVPLD
-385 EVPRHGRI
+385 DGPRHGRI
-393 AALVVGLHERD
+393 AALVVGLDDEV
-404 IFYVPVAHEQ
+404 FYVPVAHEQ
-414 ERCLDLRDVL
+414 EPCLRLKDVL
-424 DKFAPSLRAST
+424 ARFAPGLRAAK
-435 PSKIGF
+435 PAKIGF
-441 NQKSDYL
+441 NQKADYL
-448 ALRAQGIE
+448 ALRAHGIQ
-456 LRGADWDLLIAAYL
+456 LGGVDWDLLVAAYL
-470 LNSGVRT
+470 LNSGVRS

-487 LHRTIEGREALFGSG
+487 LHRVIEGPEALFGSG
-502 KTAMSCD
+502 KTAMTCD
-509 QVEVMRSAA
+509 QVDIGRAAA
-518 FFGQRMRVML
+518 FYGERMRVML

-536 ELDRLGNAELFRD
+536 ELERLRNAELFRD
-549 LEMPLLP
+549 LEMPLVP
-556 VLAEMELAGVSV
+556 VLAEMELAGVSI
-568 DLPYLQQVSRELY
+568 DLPYLQEVSRGLY
-581 EEIQRLDQEIA
+581 EQLTKLDQEIA

-597 PINVNSPQQ
+597 PININSPQQ

-639 QHPVVAKILEFRQLS
+639 QHPVVGKILEYRQLS

-709 RRAFIPGRA
+709 RRAFIPARS
-718 GDVLL
+718 GDFLL

-735 AHMTEDP
+735 AHMTDDP

-762 FGIPQTDVTANQ
+762 FAIPQAQVTANQ

-802 EEARVFIDAYFR
+802 DEARIFIDAYFK

-823 EGIKIQAREQGYVET
+823 EGIKIMAREQGYVET

-854 MLRQAAERI
+854 ALRLAAERI

-877 KLAMIRLQR
+877 KLAMIRLQD
-886 YLLDSRLASRM
+886 YLWKQALSSRM
-897 ILTVHDELVFEVPPD
+897 ILTVHDELVFEVSPD
-912 ERDKL
+912 ERDRL
-917 IEIVPDLMATAYPLN
+917 IEVVPDLMASAYPLS
-932 VPLLVDLKLGPN
+932 VPLQVDLKLGPN

-951 RLVAAKAT
+951 RVVATQA

>member
-1 LTVIDSQSGP
+1 MVP
-11 PKKLRLVLIDGHSLV
+11 EKKQRLVLIDGHSLV

-31 ALPSLTDREGRVVNA
+31 ALPSLTDREGNVVNA

-110 IPIYEVHGVEADDVI
+110 IPIYEIQGVEADDVI
-125 GTLATQARE
+125 GTLARQARE
-134 RGLHS
+134 QGLHS

-149 QLVNDDVYVLT
+149 QLVNDDVFVLT

-222 ENLVENRDKV
+222 ESLVENRERA
-232 APPKIKKLLDEH
+232 APPKVKKLLDEN

-253 MATIVRDVD
+253 MATIVLDVPG
-262 VTLDLSHGSAKEYRP
+262 VTLDLSHGSSKDYRP
-277 EAARTI
+277 DAARTI
-283 LADLGFRSLAAR
+283 LSDLGFRSLAAR
-295 VPTSWSDGS
+295 VPNTWTDGS
-304 AMSAPPIFAPPD
+304 AMSAPPIFAPPARD
-316 RQQGRLP
+316 QGQLP
-323 LDGESSREP
+323 LDATAS
-332 APQPARQ
+332 QP
-339 PAQSTLTL
+339 TLAL
-347 ESATIE
+347 ESAPTE
-353 EVTVIREAAQLDR
+353 NVTVIREMADLEK
-366 LIAAFTTA
+366 LIAAFAAT

-385 EVPRHGRI
+385 DVPRHGRI
-393 AALVVGLHERD
+393 AALIVGLNEHD
-404 IFYVPVAHEQ
+404 IYYIPVAHEQ
-414 ERCLDLRDVL
+414 ERCLELRDVL
-424 DKFAPSLRAST
+424 RRFGPSLQSPKPA
-435 PSKIGF
+435 KIGF
-441 NQKSDYL
+441 NQKADYL
-448 ALRAQGIE
+448 ALRAHGIE
-456 LRGADWDLLIAAYL
+456 LRGADWDLLVAAYL
-470 LNSGVRT
+470 LNSGVRS

-487 LHRTIEGREALFGSG
+487 LHRSIEGREALLGSG
-502 KTAMSCD
+502 KTAMTGD
-509 QVEVMRSAA
+509 QVEIMRAAA
-518 FFGQRMRVML
+518 FFGERMRVML
-528 ELAPRLQS
+528 QLAPRLES

-549 LEMPLLP
+549 LEMPLVP

-581 EEIQRLDQEIA
+581 EQLQRLDQEIA

-612 EDLNLPG
+612 EDLDLPG

-639 QHPVVAKILEFRQLS
+639 QHPVIPKILEFRQLS

-670 KTHRVHTSFNQTVAA
+670 RTHRVHTSFNQTVAA

-709 RRAFIPGRA
+709 RRAFIPGRP

-735 AHMTEDP
+735 AHMTDDP

-762 FGIPQTDVTANQ
+762 FGIPQADVTANQ

-794 ARDTGMST
+794 ARDTGMSA
-802 EEARVFIDAYFR
+802 EEARTFIDAYFR

-838 LLHRRRYI
+838 ILHRRRYI

-854 MLRQAAERI
+854 QLRLGAERI

-877 KLAMIRLQR
+877 KLAMIRLQS
-886 YLLDSRLASRM
+886 YMHEQGLSSQM
-897 ILTVHDELVFEVPPD
+897 VLTVHDELVFEVTPG
-912 ERDKL
+912 ERERL
-917 IEIVPDLMATAYPLN
+917 VEVVPDLMARAYPLK
-932 VPLLVDLKLGPN
+932 VPLQVDLKLGPN

-951 RLVAAKAT
+951 RLVAARA

>member
-1 LTVIDSQSGP
+1 MVP
-11 PKKLRLVLIDGHSLV
+11 EPEKKQRLVLIDGHSLV

-31 ALPSLTDREGRVVNA
+31 ALPSLTDREGNVVNA

-110 IPIYEVHGVEADDVI
+110 IPIYEIQGVEADDVI
-125 GTLATQARE
+125 GTLARQARE
-134 RGLHS
+134 QGLHS

-149 QLVNDDVYVLT
+149 QLVNDNVFVLT

-208 EKTAIRLIQEFGSV
+208 EKTAIKLIQEFGSV
-222 ENLVENRDKV
+222 ESLVENRARV
-232 APPKIKKLLDEH
+232 EPPKIQKLLDAH
-244 WEQALLSKR
+244 WEQALLSKK
-253 MATIVRDVD
+253 MATILLDVD
-262 VTLDLSHGSAKEYRP
+262 VKLDLTHGSAKDYRP
-277 EAARTI
+277 DAARTI

-295 VPTSWSDGS
+295 VPTTWSDGS
-304 AMSAPPIFAPPD
+304 TMSAPPIFAPAA
-316 RQQGRLP
+316 REQGRLP
-323 LDGESSREP
+323 LDGEPVRQSSQSTLALETPSSEVVTVVREP
-332 APQPARQ
+332 AE
-339 PAQSTLTL
+339 L
-347 ESATIE
+347 E
-353 EVTVIREAAQLDR
+353 R
-366 LIAAFTTA
+366 LVAAFATA
-374 DRAGFQVITLD
+374 DRVGFQVVTLD
-385 EVPRHGRI
+385 DVPRHGRI
-393 AALVVGLHERD
+393 AALVVGLNERD
-404 IFYVPVAHEQ
+404 IFYVPLAHER
-414 ERCLDLRDVL
+414 ERCLEVRDVL
-424 DKFAPSLRAST
+424 QRFAPSLQSAK
-435 PSKIGF
+435 PSKLGF
-441 NQKSDYL
+441 NQKADYL
-448 ALRAQGIE
+448 ALRAHGIE
-456 LRGADWDLLIAAYL
+456 LRGVDWDLLVAAYL
-470 LNSGVRT
+470 LNSGVRS

-487 LHRTIEGREALFGSG
+487 LHRSIEGREALFGSG
-502 KTAMSCD
+502 KTAMTCD
-509 QVEVMRSAA
+509 QVDVMRSAA
-518 FFGQRMRVML
+518 FFGDRMRVML
-528 ELAPRLQS
+528 ELAPRLES
-536 ELDRLGNAELFRD
+536 ELDRLGNTELFRD
-549 LEMPLLP
+549 LEMPLVP
-556 VLAEMELAGVSV
+556 VLAEIEVAGVAI

-581 EEIQRLDQEIA
+581 ELLQRLDQEIA

-625 GYSTDATVLEGLRD
+625 GYSTDANVLEGLRD
-639 QHPVVAKILEFRQLS
+639 QHPVVAKILEFRQLR

-661 DALPLLVDA
+661 DALPLLVDPG
-670 KTHRVHTSFNQTVAA
+670 THRVHTSFNQTVAA

-700 IRTEVGQKV
+700 IRTDVGQKA
-709 RRAFIPGRA
+709 RRAFIPGRP

-735 AHMTEDP
+735 AHMTDDP

-762 FGIPQTDVTANQ
+762 FGIPQADVTANQ

-854 MLRQAAERI
+854 MLRQGAERI

-877 KLAMIRLQR
+877 KLAMIRLENYMHEQ
-886 YLLDSRLASRM
+886 RLASQM
-897 ILTVHDELVFEVPPD
+897 ILTVHDELVFEVTPG
-912 ERDKL
+912 ERERL
-917 IEIVPDLMATAYPLN
+917 IEDVPDLMARAYPLK
-932 VPLLVDLKLGPN
+932 VPLQVDLKLGPN

-951 RLVAAKAT
+951 RLVAARA

>member
-1 LTVIDSQSGP
+1 LIVSEPQ
-11 PKKLRLVLIDGHSLV
+11 KKERLILVDGHSLV

-31 ALPSLTDREGRVVNA
+31 ALPSLTDRDGHIVNA

-72 GRTFRHEELA
+72 GRTFRHDELE
-82 QYKATRRPTPPELSP
+82 QYKATRRPTPPELAP

-110 IPIYEVHGVEADDVI
+110 IPIYEVQGVEADDVI
-125 GTLATQARE
+125 GTLVRQARE

-168 ILYTPDRV
+168 ILYTPERV

-181 LEPIQTVD
+181 LEPVQTVD
-189 LKGLVGDVS
+189 LKGLIGDVS

-208 EKTAIRLIQEFGSV
+208 EKTAIKLIQEYGSV
-222 ENLVENRDKV
+222 ENLVANRDRV
-232 APPKIKKLLDEH
+232 TPPKVNKLLQEFG
-244 WEQALLSKR
+244 EQALLSKK

-262 VTLDLSHGSAKEYRP
+262 VQLDLTRGTARDYRP
-277 EAARTI
+277 DAARTM

-295 VPTSWSDGS
+295 VPTTWRDGS
-304 AMSAPPIFAPPD
+304 TMSAPPIFAPPS
-316 RQQGRLP
+316 REQGRLP
-323 LDGESSREP
+323 LEP
-332 APQPARQ
+332 EPARQ
-339 PAQSTLTL
+339 PVQSTLTL
-347 ESATIE
+347 ESPPSEAVTIVRDVVDLDQL
-353 EVTVIREAAQLDR
+353 VTKFSQAE
-366 LIAAFTTA
+366 
-374 DRAGFQVITLD
+374 RAGFQVITVD
-385 EVPRHGRI
+385 DVPRRGRI
-393 AALVVGLHERD
+393 AAIVVGLNERD
-404 IFYVPVAHEQ
+404 IYYVPVVHEQ
-414 ERCLDLRDVL
+414 ERCLEVRDVL
-424 DKFAPSLRAST
+424 ERFVAALGSPK
-435 PSKIGF
+435 PSKLGF
-441 NQKSDYL
+441 NQKADYL
-448 ALRAQGIE
+448 ALRAHGIE
-456 LRGADWDLLIAAYL
+456 LQGLDWDLLVAAYL
-470 LNSGVRT
+470 LNSGVRS

-487 LHRTIEGREALFGSG
+487 LHRTIDGRESLFGSG
-502 KTAMSCD
+502 KTAMTCD
-509 QVEVMRSAA
+509 QVEVVRAAA
-518 FFGQRMRVML
+518 FFGERMRVML

-536 ELDRLGNAELFRD
+536 ELERLKNAELFRE
-549 LEMPLLP
+549 LEMPLVP
-556 VLAEMELAGVSV
+556 VLAEIEIAGVAV

-581 EEIQRLDQEIA
+581 DQLQRLDQEIE

-661 DALPLLVDA
+661 DALPLLVDPR
-670 KTHRVHTSFNQTVAA
+670 THRVHTSFNQTVAA

-709 RRAFIPGRA
+709 RRAFIPSRP

-749 RGEDIHARTAAEV
+749 RREDIHARTAAEV
-762 FGIPQTDVTANQ
+762 FGIPQAEVTPNQ

-802 EEARVFIDAYFR
+802 EDARTFIDAYFR

-854 MLRQAAERI
+854 ALRLAAERI

-877 KLAMIRLQR
+877 KLAMIRLQQYIR
-886 YLLDSRLASRM
+886 ERELASRM
-897 ILTVHDELVFEVPPD
+897 ILTVHDELVFEVPPA
-912 ERDKL
+912 ERDQL
-917 IEIVPDLMATAYPLN
+917 VEVVPDLMATAYPLN
-932 VPLLVDLKLGPN
+932 VPVQVDLKLGPN

-951 RLVAAKAT
+951 RLVAAQA

>member
-1 LTVIDSQSGP
+1 MVPEPQR
-11 PKKLRLVLIDGHSLV
+11 KQRLVLIDGHSLV

-31 ALPSLTDREGRVVNA
+31 ALPSLTDRNGNVVNA

-110 IPIYEVHGVEADDVI
+110 IPIYEVQGVEADDVI
-125 GTLATQARE
+125 GTLARQARE
-134 RGLHS
+134 QGLHS

-149 QLVNDDVYVLT
+149 QLVNDDVFVLT

-181 LEPIQTVD
+181 LEPVQTVD

-222 ENLVENRDKV
+222 ESLVENRERV
-232 APPKIKKLLDEH
+232 MPPKIKKLLDEH
-244 WEQALLSKR
+244 WEQALLSKK
-253 MATIVRDVD
+253 MATIVRDVAG
-262 VTLDLSHGSAKEYRP
+262 VTLDLSHGSAQEYRP
-277 EAARTI
+277 DAARTI
-283 LADLGFRSLAAR
+283 LSDLGFRSLAAR
-295 VPTSWSDGS
+295 VPNTWTDGS
-304 AMSAPPIFAPPD
+304 AMSAPPIFAPPAKD
-316 RQQGRLP
+316 QGRLP
-323 LDGESSREP
+323 LGD
-332 APQPARQ
+332 Q
-339 PAQSTLTL
+339 PAQPTLAL
-347 ESATIE
+347 ESALTE
-353 EVTVIREAAQLDR
+353 NVTVIRETADLEK
-366 LIAAFTTA
+366 LIAAFAVA
-374 DRAGFQVITLD
+374 DRAGFQVVTLD
-385 EVPRHGRI
+385 DVPRRGRI
-393 AALVVGLHERD
+393 AALVVGLNEHD
-404 IFYVPVAHEQ
+404 IYYVPLAHEQ
-414 ERCLDLRDVL
+414 ERILELRDVL
-424 DKFAPSLRAST
+424 GRFAPSLQGAK

-441 NQKSDYL
+441 NQKADDL
-448 ALRAQGIE
+448 ALRAHGIE
-456 LRGADWDLLIAAYL
+456 LAGADWDLLVAAYL
-470 LNSGVRT
+470 LNSGVRS

-487 LHRTIEGREALFGSG
+487 LHRSIEGREALFGSG
-502 KTAMSCD
+502 KTAMTCD
-509 QVEVMRSAA
+509 QVEVMRAAA
-518 FFGQRMRVML
+518 FFGERMRVML
-528 ELAPRLQS
+528 QLAPRLES

-549 LEMPLLP
+549 LEMPLVP
-556 VLAEMELAGVSV
+556 VLAEMELAGVSI

-581 EEIQRLDQEIA
+581 EQLQRLDQEIA

-612 EDLNLPG
+612 EDLDLPG

-639 QHPVVAKILEFRQLS
+639 QHPVIPKILEFRQLS

-670 KTHRVHTSFNQTVAA
+670 RTHRVHTSFNQTVAA

-700 IRTEVGQKV
+700 IRSEIGQKV
-709 RRAFIPGRA
+709 RRAFIPGRP

-735 AHMTEDP
+735 AHMTDDP

-762 FGIPQTDVTANQ
+762 FRIPQAEVTPDQ

-854 MLRQAAERI
+854 MLRQGAERI

-877 KLAMIRLQR
+877 KLAMIRLQN
-886 YLLDSRLASRM
+886 YMHEQRLASQM
-897 ILTVHDELVFEVPPD
+897 ILTVHDELVFEVTPG
-912 ERDKL
+912 ERDQL
-917 IEIVPDLMATAYPLN
+917 IEVVPDLMARAYPLK
-932 VPLLVDLKLGPN
+932 VPLQVDLKLGPN

-951 RLVAAKAT
+951 RLVAARA

>member
-1 LTVIDSQSGP
+1 MPEAQTKQ
-11 PKKLRLVLIDGHSLV
+11 RLVLVDGHSLV

-31 ALPSLTDREGRVVNA
+31 ALPSLTDREGNVVNA

-54 LLALQEH
+54 LVALQEH

-72 GRTFRHEELA
+72 GRTFRHEELP

-110 IPIYEVHGVEADDVI
+110 IPIYEIQGVEADDVI
-125 GTLATQARE
+125 GTLARQARE
-134 RGLHS
+134 QGLHS

-149 QLVNDDVYVLT
+149 QLVNDDVFVLT

-168 ILYTPDRV
+168 VLYTPDRV

-181 LEPIQTVD
+181 LEPLQTVD

-222 ENLVENRDKV
+222 ESLIENRERV

-244 WEQALLSKR
+244 WEQALLSKK
-253 MATIVRDVD
+253 MATIIRDVAG
-262 VTLDLSHGSAKEYRP
+262 VTLDLSQGSAKDYRP
-277 EAARTI
+277 DAARRI
-283 LADLGFRSLAAR
+283 LSDLGFRSLAAR
-295 VPTSWSDGS
+295 VPTTWTDGS
-304 AMSAPPIFAPPD
+304 AMSAPPIFAPPAKD
-316 RQQGRLP
+316 QRRLP
-323 LDGESSREP
+323 LDD
-332 APQPARQ
+332 Q
-339 PAQSTLTL
+339 PAQSTLAL
-347 ESATIE
+347 ESAPIE
-353 EVTVIREAAQLDR
+353 AITVVRESTELDR
-366 LIAAFTTA
+366 LIAAFA
-374 DRAGFQVITLD
+374 SVERAGFQVVTLD
-385 EVPRHGRI
+385 DIARHGRI
-393 AALVVGLHERD
+393 AALVIGLDEHE
-404 IFYVPVAHEQ
+404 IFYVPLAHQE
-414 ERCLDLRDVL
+414 ERCLELRDVL
-424 DKFAPSLRAST
+424 RRLTPSLQSAK
-435 PSKIGF
+435 PQKVGF
-441 NQKSDYL
+441 SQKADYL
-448 ALRAQGIE
+448 ALRAHGIE
-456 LRGADWDLLIAAYL
+456 LCGADWDLLVAAYL
-470 LNSGVRT
+470 LNSGVRS

-487 LHRTIEGREALFGSG
+487 LHRSIEGREALFGSG
-502 KTAMSCD
+502 KTAMTCD
-509 QVEVMRSAA
+509 QVEVMRAAA
-518 FFGQRMRVML
+518 FFGERMRVML
-528 ELAPRLQS
+528 QLAPRLES
-536 ELDRLGNAELFRD
+536 ELARLGNADLFRD
-549 LEMPLLP
+549 LEMPLVP
-556 VLAEMELAGVSV
+556 VLAEMELSGVSV

-581 EEIQRLDQEIA
+581 EQLQRLDQEIA

-612 EDLNLPG
+612 EDLDLPG

-625 GYSTDATVLEGLRD
+625 GYSTDANVLEGLRD
-639 QHPVVAKILEFRQLS
+639 QHPVVSKILEFRQLS

-661 DALPLLVDA
+661 DALPLLVDS
-670 KTHRVHTSFNQTVAA
+670 KTHRVHTNFNQTVAA

-709 RRAFIPGRA
+709 RRAFIPGRP

-735 AHMTEDP
+735 AHMTDDP

-762 FGIPQTDVTANQ
+762 FGIPQAQVTANQ

-794 ARDTGMST
+794 ARDTGMSR
-802 EEARVFIDAYFR
+802 EEAQAFIDAYFR

-823 EGIKIQAREQGYVET
+823 EGIKIEAREQGYVET
-838 LLHRRRYI
+838 ILHRRRYI

-854 MLRQAAERI
+854 QLRLGAERI

-877 KLAMIRLQR
+877 KLAMIRLQQ
-886 YLLDSRLASRM
+886 YIHEQGLASQM
-897 ILTVHDELVFEVPPD
+897 VLTVHDELVFEVTPG
-912 ERDKL
+912 ERERL
-917 IEIVPDLMATAYPLN
+917 IEVVPDLMARAYTLK
-932 VPLLVDLKLGPN
+932 VPLQVDLKIGPN

-951 RLVAAKAT
+951 RLVAARA

>member
-1 LTVIDSQSGP
+1 MVP
-11 PKKLRLVLIDGHSLV
+11 EPEKKQRLVLIDGHSLV

-31 ALPSLTDREGRVVNA
+31 ALPSLTDRQGNVVNA

-72 GRTFRHEELA
+72 GRTFRHEELP

-110 IPIYEVHGVEADDVI
+110 IPIYEVQGVEADDVI
-125 GTLATQARE
+125 GTLARQARE
-134 RGLHS
+134 QGLHS

-149 QLVNDDVYVLT
+149 QLVNDDVFVLT

-189 LKGLVGDVS
+189 LKGLVRDVS
-198 DNIPGIRGIG
+198 DNIPGIRGLG

-222 ENLVENRDKV
+222 ESLVENRERI

-244 WEQALLSKR
+244 WEQALLSKK
-253 MATIVRDVD
+253 MATIVLDVAR
-262 VTLDLSHGSAKEYRP
+262 VTLDLSHGSAQDYRP
-277 EAARTI
+277 DAARTI
-283 LADLGFRSLAAR
+283 LSDLGFRSLAAR
-295 VPTSWSDGS
+295 VPTTWTDGS
-304 AMSAPPIFAPPD
+304 AMSAPPIFAPPA
-316 RQQGRLP
+316 REQGRLA
-323 LDGESSREP
+323 LDAE
-332 APQPARQ
+332 PARQ
-339 PAQSTLTL
+339 PAQSTLAL
-347 ESATIE
+347 ESAPSE
-353 EVTVIREAAQLDR
+353 AVTVVRQAADLER
-366 LIAAFTTA
+366 LIAAFAAA
-374 DRAGFQVITLD
+374 DRAGFQVVTLD
-385 EVPRHGRI
+385 DVPRHGRI
-393 AALVVGLHERD
+393 AALVVGLNEHE

-414 ERCLDLRDVL
+414 ERCLEVRDVL
-424 DKFAPSLRAST
+424 GRFAASLQSAK
-435 PSKIGF
+435 PSKLGF
-441 NQKSDYL
+441 NQKADYL
-448 ALRAQGIE
+448 ALRAHGIE
-456 LRGADWDLLIAAYL
+456 LRGAEWDLLVAAYL
-470 LNSGVRT
+470 LNSGVRS

-487 LHRTIEGREALFGSG
+487 LHRSIEGREALFGSG
-502 KTAMSCD
+502 KAAMTCD
-509 QVEVMRSAA
+509 QVDVMRAAA
-518 FFGQRMRVML
+518 FFGDRMRVML
-528 ELAPRLQS
+528 QLAPRLES
-536 ELDRLGNAELFRD
+536 ELERLGNAELFRD

-581 EEIQRLDQEIA
+581 EQLQRLDQEIA

-612 EDLNLPG
+612 EDLDLPG

-639 QHPVVAKILEFRQLS
+639 QHPVIPKILEFRQLS

-709 RRAFIPGRA
+709 RRAFIPGRP

-735 AHMTEDP
+735 AHMTDDP

-762 FGIPQTDVTANQ
+762 FGIPQADVTANQ

-854 MLRQAAERI
+854 MLRQGAERI

-877 KLAMIRLQR
+877 KLAMIRLENYMHEQ
-886 YLLDSRLASRM
+886 RLASQM
-897 ILTVHDELVFEVPPD
+897 ILTVHDELVFEVTPG
-912 ERDKL
+912 ERERL
-917 IEIVPDLMATAYPLN
+917 IEDVPDLMARAYPLK
-932 VPLLVDLKLGPN
+932 VPLQVDLKLGPN

-951 RLVAAKAT
+951 RLVAARA

>member
-1 LTVIDSQSGP
+1 MPEPQTKQ
-11 PKKLRLVLIDGHSLV
+11 RLVLIDGHSLV

-31 ALPSLTDREGRVVNA
+31 ALPSLTDREGNIVNA

-110 IPIYEVHGVEADDVI
+110 IPIYEVQGVEADDVI
-125 GTLATQARE
+125 GTLARQARE
-134 RGLHS
+134 QGLHS

-149 QLVNDDVYVLT
+149 QLVNDDVFVLT

-208 EKTAIRLIQEFGSV
+208 EKTAIKLIQEFGSV
-222 ENLVENRDKV
+222 ESLVENRERV
-232 APPKIKKLLDEH
+232 TPPKIKKLLDEH

-253 MATIVRDVD
+253 MATIVLDVAG
-262 VTLDLSHGSAKEYRP
+262 VTLDLSHGSAKDYRP
-277 EAARTI
+277 DAARTI
-283 LADLGFRSLAAR
+283 LSDLGFRSLAAR
-295 VPTSWSDGS
+295 VPQTWTDGS
-304 AMSAPPIFAPPD
+304 AMSAPPIFAPPARD
-316 RQQGRLP
+316 QGRLP
-323 LDGESSREP
+323 LDG
-332 APQPARQ
+332 QPTDARQ
-339 PAQSTLTL
+339 PTLAL
-347 ESATIE
+347 ESTATE
-353 EVTVIREAAQLDR
+353 SVTVIRESKDLDR
-366 LIAAFTTA
+366 LIAAFA
-374 DRAGFQVITLD
+374 AAERAGFQVVTLD
-385 EVPRHGRI
+385 DVPRHGRI
-393 AALVVGLHERD
+393 AALVVGLSERE
-404 IFYVPVAHEQ
+404 IFYVPLAHEE
-414 ERCLDLRDVL
+414 ERCLELRDVL
-424 DKFAPSLRAST
+424 RRFAPSLQNAR
-435 PSKIGF
+435 PSKLGF
-441 NQKSDYL
+441 NQKADYL
-448 ALRAQGIE
+448 ALRAHGIE
-456 LRGADWDLLIAAYL
+456 LGGADWDLLVAAYL
-470 LNSGVRT
+470 LNSGVRS

-487 LHRTIEGREALFGSG
+487 LHRSIEGREALFGSG
-502 KTAMSCD
+502 KAATTCD
-509 QVEVMRSAA
+509 QVEIMRAAA
-518 FFGQRMRVML
+518 FFGERMRVML
-528 ELAPRLQS
+528 QLAPRLES

-549 LEMPLLP
+549 LEMPLVP
-556 VLAEMELAGVSV
+556 VLAEMELAGVSI

-581 EEIQRLDQEIA
+581 DQLQRLDQEIA
-592 DVAHG
+592 DVANG

-612 EDLNLPG
+612 EDLDLPG

-639 QHPVVAKILEFRQLS
+639 QHPVIPKILEFRQLS

-709 RRAFIPGRA
+709 RRAFIPGRP

-735 AHMTEDP
+735 AHMTDDP
-742 VLVDAFA
+742 VLLDAFA

-762 FGIPQTDVTANQ
+762 FGIPQAQVTPNQ

-838 LLHRRRYI
+838 ILHRRRYI

-854 MLRQAAERI
+854 MLRQGAERI

-877 KLAMIRLQR
+877 KLAMIRLNTYMHDQR
-886 YLLDSRLASRM
+886 LTSQM
-897 ILTVHDELVFEVPPD
+897 VLTVHDELVFEVAPG
-912 ERDKL
+912 EREQL
-917 IEIVPDLMATAYPLN
+917 IEVVPDLMARAYPLK
-932 VPLLVDLKLGPN
+932 VPVQVDLKLGPN

-951 RLVAAKAT
+951 RLVAARA

>member
-1 LTVIDSQSGP
+1 MVP
-11 PKKLRLVLIDGHSLV
+11 EKKQRLVLIDGHSLV

-31 ALPSLTDREGRVVNA
+31 ALPSLTDREGNVVNA

-61 PDYVLASFDLG
+61 PDYILASFDLG

-110 IPIYEVHGVEADDVI
+110 IPIYEIQGVEADDVI
-125 GTLATQARE
+125 GTLARQARE
-134 RGLHS
+134 QGLHS

-149 QLVNDDVYVLT
+149 QLVNDDVFVLT

-222 ENLVENRDKV
+222 ESLVENRERA
-232 APPKIKKLLDEH
+232 APPKVKKLLDEN

-253 MATIVRDVD
+253 MATIVLDVPG
-262 VTLDLSHGSAKEYRP
+262 VTLDLSHGSSKDYRP
-277 EAARTI
+277 DAARTI
-283 LADLGFRSLAAR
+283 LSDLGFRSLAAR
-295 VPTSWSDGS
+295 VPNTWTDGS
-304 AMSAPPIFAPPD
+304 AMSAPPIFAPPARD
-316 RQQGRLP
+316 QGQLP
-323 LDGESSREP
+323 LDATAS
-332 APQPARQ
+332 QP
-339 PAQSTLTL
+339 TLAL
-347 ESATIE
+347 ESAPTE
-353 EVTVIREAAQLDR
+353 NVTVIREMADLEK
-366 LIAAFTTA
+366 LIAAFAAT

-385 EVPRHGRI
+385 DVPRHGRI
-393 AALVVGLHERD
+393 AALIVGLNEHD
-404 IFYVPVAHEQ
+404 IYYIPVAHEQ
-414 ERCLDLRDVL
+414 ERCLELRDVL
-424 DKFAPSLRAST
+424 RRFGPSLQSPKPA
-435 PSKIGF
+435 KIGF
-441 NQKSDYL
+441 NQKADYL
-448 ALRAQGIE
+448 ALRAHGIE
-456 LRGADWDLLIAAYL
+456 LRGADWDLLVAAYL
-470 LNSGVRT
+470 LNSGVRS

-487 LHRTIEGREALFGSG
+487 LHRSIEGREALLGSG
-502 KTAMSCD
+502 KTAMTGD
-509 QVEVMRSAA
+509 QVEIMRAAA
-518 FFGQRMRVML
+518 FFGERMRVML
-528 ELAPRLQS
+528 QLAPRLES

-549 LEMPLLP
+549 LEMPLVP

-581 EEIQRLDQEIA
+581 EQLQRLDQEIA

-612 EDLNLPG
+612 EDLDLPG

-639 QHPVVAKILEFRQLS
+639 QHPVIPKILEFRQLS

-670 KTHRVHTSFNQTVAA
+670 RTHRVHTSFNQTVAA

-709 RRAFIPGRA
+709 RRAFIPGRP

-735 AHMTEDP
+735 AHMTDDP

-762 FGIPQTDVTANQ
+762 FGIPQADVTANQ

-794 ARDTGMST
+794 ARDTGMSA
-802 EEARVFIDAYFR
+802 EEARTFIDAYFR

-854 MLRQAAERI
+854 QLRLGAERI

-877 KLAMIRLQR
+877 KLAMIRLQS
-886 YLLDSRLASRM
+886 YMHEQGLSSQM
-897 ILTVHDELVFEVPPD
+897 VLTVHDELVFEVTPG
-912 ERDKL
+912 ERERL
-917 IEIVPDLMATAYPLN
+917 VEVVPDLMARAYPLK
-932 VPLLVDLKLGPN
+932 VPLQVDLKLGPN

-951 RLVAAKAT
+951 RLVAARA

>member
-1 LTVIDSQSGP
+1 M
-11 PKKLRLVLIDGHSLV
+11 
-26 YRAFF
+26 
-31 ALPSLTDREGRVVNA
+31 VNA

-110 IPIYEVHGVEADDVI
+110 IPIYEVQGVEADDVI
-125 GTLATQARE
+125 GTLARQARE
-134 RGLHS
+134 QGLHS

-149 QLVNDDVYVLT
+149 QLVNEDVFVLT

-208 EKTAIRLIQEFGSV
+208 EKTAIKLIQEFGSV
-222 ENLVENRDKV
+222 ESLVENRANV
-232 APPKIKKLLDEH
+232 TPPKVQKLLDQH
-244 WEQALLSKR
+244 WEQALLSKK
-253 MATIVRDVD
+253 MATILLDVD
-262 VTLDLSHGSAKEYRP
+262 VTLDLSHGSAKDYRP
-277 EAARTI
+277 DAARTI
-283 LADLGFRSLAAR
+283 LSDLGFRSLAAR

-304 AMSAPPIFAPPD
+304 TLSAPPIFAPPA
-316 RQQGRLP
+316 REQGRLP
-323 LDGESSREP
+323 LDGEP
-332 APQPARQ
+332 VRQ
-339 PAQSTLTL
+339 PAQSTLAL
-347 ESATIE
+347 ETPPAE
-353 EVTVIREAAQLDR
+353 VVTVVREARELDQLVT
-366 LIAAFTTA
+366 AFTAA
-374 DRAGFQVITLD
+374 DRAGFQVVTLD
-385 EVPRHGRI
+385 DVPRHGRI
-393 AALVVGLHERD
+393 AALVVGLNEGD
-404 IFYVPVAHEQ
+404 IYYVPVAHEQ
-414 ERCLDLRDVL
+414 ERCLEMRDVL
-424 DKFAPSLRAST
+424 ARFGPSLQNAT
-435 PSKIGF
+435 PSKLGF
-441 NQKSDYL
+441 NQKADYL
-448 ALRAQGIE
+448 ALRAHGIE
-456 LRGADWDLLIAAYL
+456 LRGVDWDLLVAAYL
-470 LNSGVRT
+470 LNSGVRS

-487 LHRTIEGREALFGSG
+487 LHRSIEGREALFGSG
-502 KTAMSCD
+502 KTAMTCD
-509 QVEVMRSAA
+509 QVEVLRAAA
-518 FFGQRMRVML
+518 FFGDRMRVML
-528 ELAPRLQS
+528 ELAPRLES

-549 LEMPLLP
+549 LEMPLVP
-556 VLAEMELAGVSV
+556 VLAEIEIAGVAI

-581 EEIQRLDQEIA
+581 EQLQRLDQEIA

-625 GYSTDATVLEGLRD
+625 GYSTDANVLEGLRE
-639 QHPVVAKILEFRQLS
+639 QHPVVGQILEFRQLS

-661 DALPLLVDA
+661 DALPLLVDPRT
-670 KTHRVHTSFNQTVAA
+670 KRVHTSFNQTVAA

-709 RRAFIPGRA
+709 RRAFVPSRP

-735 AHMTEDP
+735 AHMTDDP

-762 FGIPQTDVTANQ
+762 FGIPQEQVTANQ

-802 EEARVFIDAYFR
+802 EEARAFIDAYFR

-838 LLHRRRYI
+838 VLHRRRYI

-854 MLRQAAERI
+854 MLRQGAERI

-877 KLAMIRLQR
+877 KLAMIRLNSYIRDQR
-886 YLLDSRLASRM
+886 LQSRM
-897 ILTVHDELVFEVPPD
+897 ILTVHDELVFEVPPP
-912 ERDKL
+912 ERDRL
-917 IEIVPDLMATAYPLN
+917 IEVVPDLMATAYPLK
-932 VPLLVDLKLGPN
+932 VPLQVDLKVGPN

-951 RLVAAKAT
+951 RLVAAKA

>member
-1 LTVIDSQSGP
+1 LIVP
-11 PKKLRLVLIDGHSLV
+11 PPENKQRLVLIDGHSLV

-31 ALPSLTDREGRVVNA
+31 ALPSLTDREGNIVNA

-110 IPIYEVHGVEADDVI
+110 IPIYEIQGVEADDVI
-125 GTLATQARE
+125 GTLARQARE
-134 RGLHS
+134 QGLHS

-149 QLVNDDVYVLT
+149 QLVNDDVFVLT

-168 ILYTPDRV
+168 ILYTPERV

-208 EKTAIRLIQEFGSV
+208 EKTAIKLIQEFGSV
-222 ENLVENRDKV
+222 ESLVENRERV
-232 APPKIKKLLDEH
+232 APPKVKKLLDEN
-244 WEQALLSKR
+244 WEQALLSKK
-253 MATIVRDVD
+253 MATILLDVAG
-262 VTLDLSHGSAKEYRP
+262 VKLDLSHGSARDYRP
-277 EAARTI
+277 DAARTI
-283 LADLGFRSLAAR
+283 LSDLGFRSLAAR
-295 VPTSWSDGS
+295 VPTTWTDGS
-304 AMSAPPIFAPPD
+304 AMSAPPIFAPPARD
-316 RQQGRLP
+316 QGRLP
-323 LDGESSREP
+323 LD
-332 APQPARQ
+332 AQPAEATQ
-339 PAQSTLTL
+339 PTLAL
-347 ESATIE
+347 ESTATE
-353 EVTVIREAAQLDR
+353 SVTVIRKTADLEK
-366 LIAAFTTA
+366 LIAAFASA
-374 DRAGFQVITLD
+374 DRAGFQVVTLD
-385 EVPRHGRI
+385 DVPRHGRI
-393 AALVVGLHERD
+393 AAFVVGLNERD
-404 IFYVPVAHEQ
+404 VFYVPLAHEQ
-414 ERCLDLRDVL
+414 ESCLELRDVL
-424 DKFAPSLRAST
+424 RRFTPSLQSLR
-435 PSKIGF
+435 PSKLGF
-441 NQKSDYL
+441 NQKADYL
-448 ALRAQGIE
+448 ALRAHGIE
-456 LRGADWDLLIAAYL
+456 LRGADWDLLVAAYL
-470 LNSGVRT
+470 LNSGVRS

-487 LHRTIEGREALFGSG
+487 LHRSIEGREALFGSG
-502 KTAMSCD
+502 KAATTCD
-509 QVEVMRSAA
+509 QVEIMRAAA
-518 FFGQRMRVML
+518 FFGERMRVML
-528 ELAPRLQS
+528 QLAPRLES
-536 ELDRLGNAELFRD
+536 ELERLGNADLFRD
-549 LEMPLLP
+549 LEMPLVP
-556 VLAEMELAGVSV
+556 VLAEMELAGVSI

-581 EEIQRLDQEIA
+581 EQLQRLDQEIA

-612 EDLNLPG
+612 EDLDLPG

-625 GYSTDATVLEGLRD
+625 GYSTDANVLEGLRD

-709 RRAFIPGRA
+709 RRAFIPGRP

-735 AHMTEDP
+735 AHMTDDP

-762 FGIPQTDVTANQ
+762 FGIPQAQVTANQ

-802 EEARVFIDAYFR
+802 EEARTFIDAYFR

-838 LLHRRRYI
+838 ILHRRRYI

-854 MLRQAAERI
+854 MLRQGAERI

-877 KLAMIRLQR
+877 KLAMIRLSNYMHEQR
-886 YLLDSRLASRM
+886 LTSQM
-897 ILTVHDELVFEVPPD
+897 VLTVHDELVFEVTPG
-912 ERDKL
+912 EREQL
-917 IEIVPDLMATAYPLN
+917 IEVVPDLMARAYPLK
-932 VPLLVDLKLGPN
+932 VPVQVDLKLGPN

-951 RLVAAKAT
+951 RLVAARA

>member
-1 LTVIDSQSGP
+1 MVAEP
-11 PKKLRLVLIDGHSLV
+11 EKKQRLVLIDGHSLV

-31 ALPSLTDREGRVVNA
+31 ALPSLTDREGNVVNA

-110 IPIYEVHGVEADDVI
+110 IPIYEIQGVEADDVI
-125 GTLATQARE
+125 GTLARQARE
-134 RGLHS
+134 QGLHS

-149 QLVNDDVYVLT
+149 QLVNDDVFVLT

-208 EKTAIRLIQEFGSV
+208 EKTAIKLIQEFGSV
-222 ENLVENRDKV
+222 ESLVENRERV
-232 APPKIKKLLDEH
+232 TPPKIKKLLDEH
-244 WEQALLSKR
+244 WEQALLSKK
-253 MATIVRDVD
+253 MATILLDVAG
-262 VTLDLSHGSAKEYRP
+262 VTLDLSHGSATDYRP
-277 EAARTI
+277 DAARTI
-283 LADLGFRSLAAR
+283 LSDLGFRSLAAR
-295 VPTSWSDGS
+295 VPTTWTDGS
-304 AMSAPPIFAPPD
+304 AMSAPPIFAPPARD
-316 RQQGRLP
+316 QGRLP
-323 LDGESSREP
+323 LDS
-332 APQPARQ
+332 QPPEARQ
-339 PAQSTLTL
+339 PTLAL
-347 ESATIE
+347 ESTATE
-353 EVTVIREAAQLDR
+353 SVTVIRETGDLEN
-366 LIAAFTTA
+366 LVAAFSTA
-374 DRAGFQVITLD
+374 ERAGFQVVTLD
-385 EVPRHGRI
+385 DVPRHGRI
-393 AALVVGLHERD
+393 AALVVGLNERE
-404 IFYVPVAHEQ
+404 IFYVPLAHEE
-414 ERCLDLRDVL
+414 ERCLELRDVL
-424 DKFAPSLRAST
+424 RRFGPSLQNAK
-435 PSKIGF
+435 PSKVGF
-441 NQKSDYL
+441 NQKADYL
-448 ALRAQGIE
+448 ALRAHGIE
-456 LRGADWDLLIAAYL
+456 LGGADWDLLVAAYL
-470 LNSGVRT
+470 LNSGVRS

-487 LHRTIEGREALFGSG
+487 LHRSIEGREALFGSG
-502 KTAMSCD
+502 KAATTCD
-509 QVEVMRSAA
+509 QVDVMRAAA
-518 FFGQRMRVML
+518 FFGERMRVML
-528 ELAPRLQS
+528 QLAPRLES

-549 LEMPLLP
+549 LEMPLVP
-556 VLAEMELAGVSV
+556 VLAEMELAGVSI

-581 EEIQRLDQEIA
+581 DQLQRLDQEIA

-612 EDLNLPG
+612 EDLDLPG

-639 QHPVVAKILEFRQLS
+639 QHPVIPKILEFRQLS

-670 KTHRVHTSFNQTVAA
+670 KSHRVHTSFNQTVAA

-709 RRAFIPGRA
+709 RRAFIPGRQ

-735 AHMTEDP
+735 AHMTDDP
-742 VLVDAFA
+742 VLLDAFA
-749 RGEDIHARTAAEV
+749 RDEDIHARTAAEV
-762 FGIPQTDVTANQ
+762 FGIPQAQVTPNQ

-838 LLHRRRYI
+838 ILHRRRYI

-854 MLRQAAERI
+854 MLRQGAERI

-877 KLAMIRLQR
+877 KLAMIRLNTYMQEQR
-886 YLLDSRLASRM
+886 LTSQM
-897 ILTVHDELVFEVPPD
+897 ILTVHDELVFEVTPG
-912 ERDKL
+912 EREQL
-917 IEIVPDLMATAYPLN
+917 IEVVPDLMARAYPLK
-932 VPLLVDLKLGPN
+932 VPVQVDLKLGPN

-951 RLVAAKAT
+951 RLVAARA

>member
-1 LTVIDSQSGP
+1 
-11 PKKLRLVLIDGHSLV
+11 
-26 YRAFF
+26 
-31 ALPSLTDREGRVVNA
+31 
-46 AYGFTSML
+46 
-54 LLALQEH
+54 
-61 PDYVLASFDLG
+61 
-72 GRTFRHEELA
+72 
-82 QYKATRRPTPPELSP
+82 
-97 QFPLTRDIVRAFG
+97 
-110 IPIYEVHGVEADDVI
+110 
-125 GTLATQARE
+125 
-134 RGLHS
+134 
-139 TIVTGDLDAL
+139 
-149 QLVNDDVYVLT
+149 
-160 SKRGVSET
+160 
-168 ILYTPDRV
+168 
-176 RERYG
+176 
-181 LEPIQTVD
+181 
-189 LKGLVGDVS
+189 
-198 DNIPGIRGIG
+198 
-208 EKTAIRLIQEFGSV
+208 
-222 ENLVENRDKV
+222 
-232 APPKIKKLLDEH
+232 
-244 WEQALLSKR
+244 
-253 MATIVRDVD
+253 
-262 VTLDLSHGSAKEYRP
+262 
-277 EAARTI
+277 
-283 LADLGFRSLAAR
+283 
-295 VPTSWSDGS
+295 
-304 AMSAPPIFAPPD
+304 
-316 RQQGRLP
+316 
-323 LDGESSREP
+323 
-332 APQPARQ
+332 
-339 PAQSTLTL
+339 
-347 ESATIE
+347 
-353 EVTVIREAAQLDR
+353 
-366 LIAAFTTA
+366 
-374 DRAGFQVITLD
+374 
-385 EVPRHGRI
+385 VPRHGRI
-393 AALVVGLHERD
+393 AALVVGLNEHD
-404 IFYVPVAHEQ
+404 IYYVPVAHEQ
-414 ERCLDLRDVL
+414 ERCLEVRDVL
-424 DKFAPSLRAST
+424 GRFGASLGSAK
-435 PSKIGF
+435 PSKLGF
-441 NQKSDYL
+441 NQKADYL
-448 ALRAQGIE
+448 ALRAHGIE
-456 LRGADWDLLIAAYL
+456 LRGADWDLLVAAYL
-470 LNSGVRT
+470 LNSGVRS

-487 LHRTIEGREALFGSG
+487 LHRSIEGREALFGSG
-502 KTAMSCD
+502 KAAMTCD
-509 QVEVMRSAA
+509 QVDVMRAAA
-518 FFGQRMRVML
+518 FFGERMRVML
-528 ELAPRLQS
+528 ELAPRLES

-581 EEIQRLDQEIA
+581 DQLRVLDQEIA

-612 EDLNLPG
+612 EDLDLPG

-625 GYSTDATVLEGLRD
+625 GYSTDANVLEGLRD
-639 QHPVVAKILEFRQLS
+639 AHPVVSKILEFRQLS

-709 RRAFIPGRA
+709 RRAFIPGRP

-735 AHMTEDP
+735 AHMTDDP

-762 FGIPQTDVTANQ
+762 FGIPQADVTANQ

-854 MLRQAAERI
+854 MLRQGAERI

-877 KLAMIRLQR
+877 KLAMIRLQN
-886 YLLDSRLASRM
+886 YLREQQLASQM
-897 ILTVHDELVFEVPPD
+897 ILTVHDELVFEVTPS
-912 ERDKL
+912 ERERL
-917 IEIVPDLMATAYPLN
+917 IEVVPDLMARAYPLK
-932 VPLLVDLKLGPN
+932 VPVQVDLKVGPN

-951 RLVAAKAT
+951 RLVAARA

>member
-1 LTVIDSQSGP
+1 MVPDSQTKP
-11 PKKLRLVLIDGHSLV
+11 RLVLIDGHSLV

-31 ALPSLTDREGRVVNA
+31 ALPSLTDGEGNVVNA

-110 IPIYEVHGVEADDVI
+110 IPIYEVQGVEADDVI
-125 GTLATQARE
+125 GTLARQARE
-134 RGLHS
+134 QGLHS

-149 QLVNDDVYVLT
+149 QLVNEDVFVLT
-160 SKRGVSET
+160 SKRGVSEA

-208 EKTAIRLIQEFGSV
+208 EKTAIKLIQEFGSV
-222 ENLVENRDKV
+222 ESLVENRANV
-232 APPKIKKLLDEH
+232 TPPKVQKLLDQH
-244 WEQALLSKR
+244 WEQALLSKK
-253 MATIVRDVD
+253 MATILLDVD
-262 VTLDLSHGSAKEYRP
+262 VKLDLTHGSAKDYRP
-277 EAARTI
+277 DAARTI
-283 LADLGFRSLAAR
+283 LAVLGCRCHAAR
-295 VPTSWSDGS
+295 APTTGTDGS
-304 AMSAPPIFAPPD
+304 TMSAPPIFAPPA
-316 RQQGRLP
+316 REQGRLP
-323 LDGESSREP
+323 LDGEPVRQPSQSTLALETPSSEVVTVVREP
-332 APQPARQ
+332 AE
-339 PAQSTLTL
+339 L
-347 ESATIE
+347 E
-353 EVTVIREAAQLDR
+353 R
-366 LIAAFTTA
+366 LVAAFATA
-374 DRAGFQVITLD
+374 DRVGFQVVTLD
-385 EVPRHGRI
+385 DVPRHGRI
-393 AALVVGLHERD
+393 AALVVGLNERD
-404 IFYVPVAHEQ
+404 IFYLPVAHEP
-414 ERCLDLRDVL
+414 ERCLEVRDVL
-424 DKFAPSLRAST
+424 GRFAASLQSAK
-435 PSKIGF
+435 PSKLGF
-441 NQKSDYL
+441 NQKADYL
-448 ALRAQGIE
+448 ALRAHDIE
-456 LRGADWDLLIAAYL
+456 LRGADWDLLVAAYL
-470 LNSGVRT
+470 LNSGVRS

-487 LHRTIEGREALFGSG
+487 LHRSIEGRDALFGSD
-502 KTAMSCD
+502 KAAPTCD
-509 QVEVMRSAA
+509 QVEVMRAAA
-518 FFGQRMRVML
+518 FFGERMRVML
-528 ELAPRLQS
+528 QLAPRLES
-536 ELDRLGNAELFRD
+536 ELDRLGNAALFRD
-549 LEMPLLP
+549 LEMPLVP
-556 VLAEMELAGVSV
+556 VLAEMELAGVSI
-568 DLPYLQQVSRELY
+568 DLSYLQQVSRELY
-581 EEIQRLDQEIA
+581 DQLQRLDQEIA
-592 DVAHG
+592 DVANG

-612 EDLNLPG
+612 EDLDLPG

-639 QHPVVAKILEFRQLS
+639 QHPVIPKILEFRQLS

-661 DALPLLVDA
+661 DALPLLVDP

-709 RRAFIPGRA
+709 RRAFIPGRP

-735 AHMTEDP
+735 AHMTDDP

-762 FGIPQTDVTANQ
+762 FAIPQGQVTANQ

-802 EEARVFIDAYFR
+802 EEARIFIDAYFR
-814 AYNRVREFL
+814 AYSRGRGFL
-823 EGIKIQAREQGYVET
+823 GGIK
-838 LLHRRRYI
+838 
-846 QDIRSPNR
+846 
-854 MLRQAAERI
+854 
-863 AINMPVQGSAADIM
+863 
-877 KLAMIRLQR
+877 
-886 YLLDSRLASRM
+886 
-897 ILTVHDELVFEVPPD
+897 VH
-912 ERDKL
+912 
-917 IEIVPDLMATAYPLN
+917 
-932 VPLLVDLKLGPN
+932 
-944 WQDMERV
+944 
-951 RLVAAKAT
+951 

>member
-1 LTVIDSQSGP
+1 
-11 PKKLRLVLIDGHSLV
+11 
-26 YRAFF
+26 
-31 ALPSLTDREGRVVNA
+31 
-46 AYGFTSML
+46 
-54 LLALQEH
+54 
-61 PDYVLASFDLG
+61 
-72 GRTFRHEELA
+72 
-82 QYKATRRPTPPELSP
+82 
-97 QFPLTRDIVRAFG
+97 
-110 IPIYEVHGVEADDVI
+110 
-125 GTLATQARE
+125 
-134 RGLHS
+134 
-139 TIVTGDLDAL
+139 
-149 QLVNDDVYVLT
+149 
-160 SKRGVSET
+160 
-168 ILYTPDRV
+168 
-176 RERYG
+176 
-181 LEPIQTVD
+181 
-189 LKGLVGDVS
+189 
-198 DNIPGIRGIG
+198 
-208 EKTAIRLIQEFGSV
+208 
-222 ENLVENRDKV
+222 
-232 APPKIKKLLDEH
+232 
-244 WEQALLSKR
+244 
-253 MATIVRDVD
+253 
-262 VTLDLSHGSAKEYRP
+262 
-277 EAARTI
+277 
-283 LADLGFRSLAAR
+283 
-295 VPTSWSDGS
+295 
-304 AMSAPPIFAPPD
+304 
-316 RQQGRLP
+316 
-323 LDGESSREP
+323 
-332 APQPARQ
+332 
-339 PAQSTLTL
+339 
-347 ESATIE
+347 
-353 EVTVIREAAQLDR
+353 
-366 LIAAFTTA
+366 
-374 DRAGFQVITLD
+374 
-385 EVPRHGRI
+385 
-393 AALVVGLHERD
+393 LVVGLHERD

>member
-1 LTVIDSQSGP
+1 MPEPQTKQ
-11 PKKLRLVLIDGHSLV
+11 RLVLIDGHSLV

-31 ALPSLTDREGRVVNA
+31 ALPSLTDREGNIVNA

-110 IPIYEVHGVEADDVI
+110 IPIYEVQGVEADDVI
-125 GTLATQARE
+125 GTLARQARE
-134 RGLHS
+134 QGLHS

-149 QLVNDDVYVLT
+149 QLVNDDVFVLT

-208 EKTAIRLIQEFGSV
+208 EKTAIKLIQEFGSV
-222 ENLVENRDKV
+222 ESLVENRERV
-232 APPKIKKLLDEH
+232 TPPKIKKLLDEH

-253 MATIVRDVD
+253 MATIVLDVAG
-262 VTLDLSHGSAKEYRP
+262 VTLDLSHGSAKDYRP
-277 EAARTI
+277 DAARTI
-283 LADLGFRSLAAR
+283 LSDLGFRSLAAR
-295 VPTSWSDGS
+295 VPQTWTDGS
-304 AMSAPPIFAPPD
+304 AMSAPPIFAPPGRD
-316 RQQGRLP
+316 QGRLP
-323 LDGESSREP
+323 LDGQP
-332 APQPARQ
+332 AEARQ
-339 PAQSTLTL
+339 PTLAL
-347 ESATIE
+347 ESTATE
-353 EVTVIREAAQLDR
+353 SVTVIRESDDLDR
-366 LIAAFTTA
+366 LIAAFA
-374 DRAGFQVITLD
+374 AAERVGFQVVTLD
-385 EVPRHGRI
+385 DVPRHGRI
-393 AALVVGLHERD
+393 AALVVGLNDRE
-404 IFYVPVAHEQ
+404 IFYVPLAHEE
-414 ERCLDLRDVL
+414 ERCLELRDVL
-424 DKFAPSLRAST
+424 RRFAPSLQNAK
-435 PSKIGF
+435 PSKLGF
-441 NQKSDYL
+441 NQKADYL
-448 ALRAQGIE
+448 ALRAHGIE
-456 LRGADWDLLIAAYL
+456 LGGANWDLLVAAYL
-470 LNSGVRT
+470 LNSGVRS

-487 LHRTIEGREALFGSG
+487 LHRSIEGREALFGSG
-502 KTAMSCD
+502 KAATTCD
-509 QVEVMRSAA
+509 QVEIMRAAA
-518 FFGQRMRVML
+518 FFGERMRVML
-528 ELAPRLQS
+528 QLAPRLES

-549 LEMPLLP
+549 LEMPLVP
-556 VLAEMELAGVSV
+556 VLAEMELAGVSI

-581 EEIQRLDQEIA
+581 DQLQRLDQEIA
-592 DVAHG
+592 DVANG

-612 EDLNLPG
+612 EDLDLPG

-639 QHPVVAKILEFRQLS
+639 QHPVIPKILEFRQLS

-670 KTHRVHTSFNQTVAA
+670 KTHRVHTSFNQTIAA

-709 RRAFIPGRA
+709 RRAFIPGRP

-735 AHMTEDP
+735 AHMTDDP
-742 VLVDAFA
+742 VLLDAFA

-762 FGIPQTDVTANQ
+762 FGIPQAQVTANQ
-774 RRLAKVVNFGLFYG
+774 RRVAKVVNFGLFYG

-838 LLHRRRYI
+838 ILHRRRYI

-854 MLRQAAERI
+854 MLRQGAERI

-877 KLAMIRLQR
+877 KLAMIRLNTYMHDQR
-886 YLLDSRLASRM
+886 LTSQM
-897 ILTVHDELVFEVPPD
+897 VLTVHDELVFEVAPG
-912 ERDKL
+912 EREQL
-917 IEIVPDLMATAYPLN
+917 IEVVPDLMARAYPLK
-932 VPLLVDLKLGPN
+932 VPVQVDLKLGPN

-951 RLVAAKAT
+951 RLVAARA

>member
-1 LTVIDSQSGP
+1 MVTEP
-11 PKKLRLVLIDGHSLV
+11 NTRTRLVLIAGPSLV

-31 ALPSLTDREGRVVNA
+31 ALPSLTDRDGKMVNA

-110 IPIYEVHGVEADDVI
+110 IPIYEAQGVEADDVI
-125 GTLATQARE
+125 GTLARQARE
-134 RGLHS
+134 QGLHS

-149 QLVNDDVYVLT
+149 QLVNDDVFVLT

-208 EKTAIRLIQEFGSV
+208 EKTAIKLIQEFGSV
-222 ENLVENRDKV
+222 ENLVQSRASV
-232 APPKIKKLLDEH
+232 TPPKVKKLLEEFG
-244 WEQALLSKR
+244 EQALLSKK
-253 MATIVRDVD
+253 MATIVRSID
-262 VTLDLSHGSAKEYRP
+262 VTLDLTRGSAQDYRP
-277 EAARTI
+277 DAARTM

-295 VPTSWSDGS
+295 VPTTWRDGS
-304 AMSAPPIFAPPD
+304 TMSAPPIFAPLNDQP
-316 RQQGRLP
+316 RQ
-323 LDGESSREP
+323 D
-332 APQPARQ
+332 QPAQPTLALESGPAEAVTIVRQ
-339 PAQSTLTL
+339 PAEL
-347 ESATIE
+347 ERL
-353 EVTVIREAAQLDR
+353 VTAFAA
-366 LIAAFTTA
+366 A
-374 DRAGFQVITLD
+374 DRAGFQVVTVD
-385 EVPRHGRI
+385 DVPRHGRI
-393 AALVVGLHERD
+393 AALVVGLD
-404 IFYVPVAHEQ
+404 QVFYVPLAHEQ
-414 ERCLDLRDVL
+414 ERCLELRDVL
-424 DKFAPSLRAST
+424 GRFAPSLRSAR
-435 PSKIGF
+435 PSKLGF
-441 NQKSDYL
+441 NQKADYL
-448 ALRAQGIE
+448 ALRAHGIE
-456 LRGADWDLLIAAYL
+456 LGGIDWDLLVAAYL
-470 LNSGVRT
+470 LNSGVRS

-502 KTAMSCD
+502 KTATTCD
-509 QVEVMRSAA
+509 QVEIMRAAA
-518 FFGQRMRVML
+518 FFGERMRVML
-528 ELAPRLQS
+528 QLAPRLES

-549 LEMPLLP
+549 LEMPLVP
-556 VLAEMELAGVSV
+556 VLAEMELAGVSI
-568 DLPYLQQVSRELY
+568 DLAYLQQVSRELY
-581 EEIQRLDQEIA
+581 DQLQRLDQEIA

-612 EDLNLPG
+612 EDLDLHG

-625 GYSTDATVLEGLRD
+625 GYSTDASVLEGLRD
-639 QHPVVAKILEFRQLS
+639 QHPVVGKILEFRQLS
-654 KLKGTYV
+654 TLKGTYV
-661 DALPLLVDA
+661 DALPLLVDP

-700 IRTEVGQKV
+700 IRTEVGQNV
-709 RRAFIPGRA
+709 RRAFVPSRL

-735 AHMTEDP
+735 AHMTDDP
-742 VLVDAFA
+742 VLLDAFA

-762 FGIPQTDVTANQ
+762 FGIPQAQVTANQ

-802 EEARVFIDAYFR
+802 AEARAFIDAYFR

-838 LLHRRRYI
+838 ILHRRRYI

-854 MLRQAAERI
+854 MLRRGAEGI

-877 KLAMIRLQR
+877 KRAVIRLNNYMHEQ
-886 YLLDSRLASRM
+886 RLASQM
-897 ILTVHDELVFEVPPD
+897 VLTVHDELVFEVTPG
-912 ERDKL
+912 ERDQL
-917 IEIVPDLMATAYPLN
+917 IEVVPDLMARAYPLK
-932 VPLLVDLKLGPN
+932 VPVQVDLKLGPN

-951 RLVAAKAT
+951 RLVAARA